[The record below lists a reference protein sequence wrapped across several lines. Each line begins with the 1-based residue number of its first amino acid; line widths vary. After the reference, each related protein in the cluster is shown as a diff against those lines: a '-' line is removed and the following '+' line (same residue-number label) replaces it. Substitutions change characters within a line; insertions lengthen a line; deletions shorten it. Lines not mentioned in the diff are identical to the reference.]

1 MFKAVAS
8 RTFKIQ
14 ENYRETEH
22 SIWRMELSFAAQL
35 DQCKDYLPP
44 RETQVFDLLLDGLR
58 LKEIAT

>member
-44 RETQVFDLLLDGLR
+44 ARLR
-58 LKEIAT
+58 CLICFLMVCG